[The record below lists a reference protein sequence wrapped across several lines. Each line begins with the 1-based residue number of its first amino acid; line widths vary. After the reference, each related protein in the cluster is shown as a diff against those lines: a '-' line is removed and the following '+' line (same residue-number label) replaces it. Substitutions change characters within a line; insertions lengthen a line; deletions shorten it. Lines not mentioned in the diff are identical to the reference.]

1 MIERDGHATSTTP
14 ASASA
19 PAILLRMRSA
29 GRGPHTLLWTRFQW
43 RAWHSVE
50 QYHACRHPSH
60 LRHARRGAPPHPMTR
75 PKAGYGSPDAF
86 GTIACPVPR
95 YCMGRRQMS
104 MSNVLASE
112 ANVDPRHELFS
123 TCCLRKDGK
132 CRDTT
137 RHALKKRL

>member
-60 LRHARRGAPPHPMTR
+60 LRHALRGAPPHPTHASGFAASPPSALAMR
-75 PKAGYGSPDAF
+75 P
-86 GTIACPVPR
+86 
-95 YCMGRRQMS
+95 
-104 MSNVLASE
+104 
-112 ANVDPRHELFS
+112 
-123 TCCLRKDGK
+123 RK
-132 CRDTT
+132 RS
-137 RHALKKRL
+137 